1 MQRTNNIFWLC
12 SIAILALSKPL
23 IAGAMQ
29 NGDLYKIL
37 PESDVVCVGTVINV
51 SSFQRSIFDSG
62 GGFEVATQTSKAKV
76 IIETVLVGSL
86 SKSELDLIYPI
97 PDFPIRPSSTS
108 LQYPKIVVGERALFF
123 LKRHSETGIK
133 DMQTFVL
140 TFPFAS
146 TSTVIPIGTTSLNAV
161 QFSNTTYRKCILIL
175 TQALSAPESSIRLDC
190 LERIKVAASL
200 FMNFRSNIAGFHVD
214 RQFVRQMRV
223 LLAEPKQNDFD
234 AFIMSS
240 VLPNV
245 HHLEF
250 ASDPRER
257 AMAYITAGSLQDST
271 AIPQLVA
278 ISNSKSSDDL
288 AQESTYTLANFRTT
302 SATVSLVSLLE
313 DNSLRQVAADAL
325 RDTADPR
332 SIPFLLQHLNDPDPI
347 VVFNILGALAT
358 ANNKFSL
365 LPSLSHTRSQRQ
377 ALIVY
382 WKTWALDN
390 TQKIKSLKNQFETA
404 QIANPTLKSQT
415 Q

>member
-1 MQRTNNIFWLC
+1 
-12 SIAILALSKPL
+12 
-23 IAGAMQ
+23 
-29 NGDLYKIL
+29 
-37 PESDVVCVGTVINV
+37 
-51 SSFQRSIFDSG
+51 
-62 GGFEVATQTSKAKV
+62 
-76 IIETVLVGSL
+76 
-86 SKSELDLIYPI
+86 
-97 PDFPIRPSSTS
+97 
-108 LQYPKIVVGERALFF
+108 
-123 LKRHSETGIK
+123 
-133 DMQTFVL
+133 
-140 TFPFAS
+140 
-146 TSTVIPIGTTSLNAV
+146 
-161 QFSNTTYRKCILIL
+161 
-175 TQALSAPESSIRLDC
+175 
-190 LERIKVAASL
+190 
-200 FMNFRSNIAGFHVD
+200 
-214 RQFVRQMRV
+214 MRV